1 MIASLDDLG
10 CYSNLN
16 EWTRPMNSFQ
26 SLADLTHVQIDLLSS
41 AVVNIATEFIT
52 FGLIEHM
59 VYTQYMYRIH
69 FGLVFRKP
77 FINLANSSRARTS
90 YFQSDLL
97 PGDYK
102 SKAMARNRIDQIFLE
117 AAKHVFANRLAN
129 HLRGES
135 ILPRTLRLRLRHIEP
150 KSLLTDP
157 DLEVK
162 INRYLYRFFENEAR
176 KNEASYVTWNF
187 FFYCLLFCLLK
198 INFLFK

>member
-1 MIASLDDLG
+1 M
-10 CYSNLN
+10 
-16 EWTRPMNSFQ
+16 
-26 SLADLTHVQIDLLSS
+26 
-41 AVVNIATEFIT
+41 VNIATEFVT
-52 FGLIEHM
+52 FGLIEHT

-129 HLRGES
+129 HLRGKS

-150 KSLLTDP
+150 KSLLTDH

-176 KNEASYVTWNF
+176 KNEAPYVTWNF